1 MNNLI
6 YHNNFHRSNHHT
18 VSSFGYPESASD
30 PIASL
35 EFPFI
40 GTFYN
45 DYYDIAENYIGSSN
59 SIEWWNAR
67 TITNSNSATWQK
79 YLTTYTTVCANSANW
94 DLGYNG
100 YLTMNSLSSKW
111 ESTFQTMCANLEYW
125 NAVYDPYTAFTNKV
139 QEFTKQKT
147 SKNFQLVP
155 DNINHIVWDLEV
167 GQVATYVANSNSY
180 FSDFT
185 GAKKGGIY
193 NLIVIGGTDGIFTF
207 GNNQRIYFFENGE
220 IERFGV
226 GVYSYQIEF
235 GSKFKFPNFE
245 NTYTIEGSFLRKF
258 QFIYDGKFLHGRSN
272 LYDISFLYNSPL
284 VKFGSFFQ
292 IQKFG
297 GEKLYIF

>member
-45 DYYDIAENYIGSSN
+45 DYYDIDENYIGSSN

-79 YLTTYTTVCANSANW
+79 YLTTYTTVCANSGNW

-100 YLTMNSLSSKW
+100 YLTMNSLSSNW
-111 ESTFQTMCANLEYW
+111 QSTYETFSDNLEYW

-193 NLIVIGGTDGIFTF
+193 NLIVISGIEGIFTF
-207 GNNQRIYFFENGE
+207 NNERMYSFNNEQFELLS
-220 IERFGV
+220 
-226 GVYSYQIEF
+226 YSSSNQIEF
-235 GSKFKFPNFE
+235 NSKFKFPNYQ
-245 NTYTIEGSFLRKF
+245 NTYSLSSGFIRKF
-258 QFIYDGKFLHGRSN
+258 QFIYDGRFLHGKSN
-272 LYDISFLYNSPL
+272 IYDISFLYNSPIVKFETLFQLYKFNNNKL
-284 VKFGSFFQ
+284 VKF
-292 IQKFG
+292 
-297 GEKLYIF
+297 